1 MAGTG
6 RMKMPPWILS
16 VMLAVVGSSHAA
28 EPINPK
34 WDEEIQ
40 GIEYRETEAPLAKG
54 GILFTGSSS
63 IQLWKTLAVD
73 FPGVDLANRGFGGS
87 QISDLI
93 GYFDRLIVPGAPR
106 QIVIY
111 SGTNDLNGGESAEQ
125 VLADFATLCGMIE
138 RELPDTK
145 IALIGAAPNP
155 ARWAQR
161 VEQETFNAIAAAYC
175 QRMGYDFI
183 DVWSAM
189 LGEDGMP
196 SRDIYVEDKLHM
208 NAAGYV
214 IWREVV
220 GPYLDR

>member
-1 MAGTG
+1 
-6 RMKMPPWILS
+6 MKITPWLLS
-16 VMLAVVGSSHAA
+16 VMVAVASGSDAA

-34 WDEEIQ
+34 WDEAIQ
-40 GIEYRETEAPLAKG
+40 GIEYRETEAPLAEG

-63 IQLWKTLAVD
+63 IRLWKTLAED

-93 GYFDRLIVPGAPR
+93 AYFDRVVLPGKPR

-111 SGTNDLNGGESAEQ
+111 SGTNDLNGGEPAEQ

-138 RELPDTK
+138 RDLPGTK

-155 ARWAQR
+155 ARWEQR
-161 VEQETFNAIAAAYC
+161 VEQEMFNTWAAAYC
-175 QRMGYDFI
+175 ERMGYQFI
-183 DVWSAM
+183 DVWTPM
-189 LGEDGMP
+189 LGADGMP
-196 SRDIYVEDKLHM
+196 SRDIYVADRLHM